1 MPDANALGN
10 ALNQQLTTY
19 FKKVTT
25 EKLPKIKK
33 GLGGG
38 ETLPGFNEKNLLS

>member
-10 ALNQQLTTY
+10 ALNQQLTKHL
-19 FKKVTT
+19 KKVTA

-33 GLGGG
+33 GLGER
-38 ETLPGFNEKNLLS
+38 ETLTGFNEKNL